1 MPVGT
6 VTKNTERFE
15 LVSLPGAYVLIRRM
29 SFGEKLERQD
39 EMINMRTQ
47 DKELSIQMMNKKL
60 TLRDFGNLILD
71 HNITDENER
80 KLNFK
85 DQNDAIS
92 LDPRV
97 GEEIATRIDS
107 INAFEELDTT
117 KN

>member
-6 VTKNTERFE
+6 VAKNTERFE
-15 LVSLPGAYVLIRRM
+15 LTTLPGAFVVVRRM

-39 EMINMRTQ
+39 DMINMRSV
-47 DKELSIQMMNKKL
+47 DKELAFQMMNKKL
-60 TLRDFGNLILD
+60 TTKDFGNLIVD

-80 KLNFK
+80 KLNFRDAK
-85 DQNDAIS
+85 DVEV

-97 GEEIATRIDS
+97 GEEISTRIDS
-107 INAFEELDTT
+107 INAFEELPQV

>member
-6 VTKNTERFE
+6 VAKNTERFE
-15 LVSLPGAYVLIRRM
+15 LQTLPEAYVVVRRM
-29 SFGEKLERQD
+29 TFGEKLERQD
-39 EMINMRTQ
+39 EMLNMRTQ
-47 DKELSIQMMNKKL
+47 DKELSFQMMNKKL
-60 TLRDFGNLILD
+60 TTKDFGNLILD

-85 DQNDAIS
+85 DAKDVDS

-97 GEEIATRIDS
+97 GEEISTRIDS
-107 INAFEELDTT
+107 INAFEELAQT

>member
-6 VTKNTERFE
+6 VAKNTERFE
-15 LVSLPGAYVLIRRM
+15 LTTLPGAYVVVRRM

-39 EMINMRTQ
+39 DMINMRSV
-47 DKELSIQMMNKKL
+47 DKELAFQMMNKKL
-60 TLRDFGNLILD
+60 TTKDFGNLVVD

-80 KLNFK
+80 KLNFRDAK
-85 DQNDAIS
+85 DVEV

-97 GEEIATRIDS
+97 GEEISTRIDS
-107 INAFEELDTT
+107 INAFEELPQV